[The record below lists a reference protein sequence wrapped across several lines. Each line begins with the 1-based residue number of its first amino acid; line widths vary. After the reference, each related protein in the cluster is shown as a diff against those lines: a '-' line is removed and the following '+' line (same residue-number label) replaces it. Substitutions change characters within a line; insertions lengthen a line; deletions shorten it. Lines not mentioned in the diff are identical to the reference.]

1 MTKAPSPSTLVLNQ
15 QDAAKALGR
24 SSRWLSTQDAPRLSK
39 AEGGGYPLPEL
50 VEWFVDRETEDDLR
64 SEKTR
69 KEIAVLEERKL
80 KLELERQLKE
90 QHLVD
95 IRDLNQGLE
104 ELGEIMR
111 STGDTLARK
120 RTLTGRDAVELWN
133 SGLDKYERKRRAM
146 IENRAA

>member
-1 MTKAPSPSTLVLNQ
+1 MTKAPSPSTLVVNQ

-24 SSRWLSTQDAPRLSK
+24 SSRWLSTQGAPRLSN

-69 KEIAVLEERKL
+69 KEIAFLEERKL

-146 IENRAA
+146 IEARAA